1 MKLVLPMLA
10 LVPVPGAAAQA
21 AWAVEE
27 LIKPKAVI
35 PSHANEAATEG
46 GDVIPGTRTQK
57 FIELVESIPVHLP
70 LSGQT
75 MEFDGD
81 GSCVKGC

>member
-1 MKLVLPMLA
+1 MNMGDIYTMGPEE
-10 LVPVPGAAAQA
+10 A

-46 GDVIPGTRTQK
+46 GEVIPGTRTQR

-70 LSGQT
+70 LSGRT

-81 GSCVKGC
+81 GNCVKGC